1 MATVISILI
10 AAVGA
15 DTSSREE
22 QIYPCTT
29 SDVEDDG
36 VRLDL
41 TDCVWISDAG
51 KSRRDACGELCTLV
65 LVVSEP
71 GSCVL
76 GSAVEMKVAGRRHG
90 HARIHRSSLVPESRH
105 VEVNGHVNA
114 IGCLQPP
121 SPCQDREN
129 IEFIPDLSSL
139 KFFSCGGYSLRSLA
153 GRGCSDDLPGG
164 QARPLPTIEHRSERS
179 FECRGRQAR
188 SQ

>member
-51 KSRRDACGELCTLV
+51 KSRRDACGEELCKLV

-90 HARIHRSSLVPESRH
+90 HARIHRSNLVPESRH
-105 VEVNGHVNA
+105 VEVNRARQRHRLPSAA
-114 IGCLQPP
+114 IT
-121 SPCQDREN
+121 
-129 IEFIPDLSSL
+129 LSGPR
-139 KFFSCGGYSLRSLA
+139 KHRIYS
-153 GRGCSDDLPGG
+153 
-164 QARPLPTIEHRSERS
+164 RPLAFKILFLRWIL
-179 FECRGRQAR
+179 A
-188 SQ
+188 